1 MLTESDMFLRMI
13 AAALIGLLIGISRK
27 KKVAGAR
34 TFSLFCLGCT
44 IFTIIAISDVF
55 GPGSVTD
62 QTRIL
67 GQIVTGIGFLG
78 LGVIWK
84 QGAKPT
90 GLTTA
95 AAIWVTAGVG
105 MLVGLG
111 MWTEVAA
118 SSAITLVIILSRGV
132 FEKLGFEG

>member
-1 MLTESDMFLRMI
+1 MLPETEIVLRMVAS
-13 AAALIGLLIGISRK
+13 AAIGLLIGFSRRRK
-27 KKVAGAR
+27 AAGTR
-34 TFSLFCLGCT
+34 TFALFCLGCT
-44 IFTIIAISDVF
+44 IFTIISISDIF
-55 GPGSVTD
+55 AGTVTD

-67 GQIVTGIGFLG
+67 GQVVSGIGFLG

-95 AAIWVTAGVG
+95 AAIWVTAAVG

-111 MWTEVAA
+111 LWVEV
-118 SSAITLVIILSRGV
+118 IVGTVLTLIIILSRGLLIDAGID
-132 FEKLGFEG
+132 E